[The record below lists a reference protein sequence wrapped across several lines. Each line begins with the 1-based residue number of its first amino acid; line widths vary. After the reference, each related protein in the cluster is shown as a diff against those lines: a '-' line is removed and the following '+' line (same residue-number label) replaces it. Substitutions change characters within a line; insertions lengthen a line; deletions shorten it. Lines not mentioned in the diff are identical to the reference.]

1 MLTWLTD
8 YEKYWGPL
16 RLFRY
21 ETFRALGGAATALLL
36 GFVFA
41 PWLFAKLRELKAAQV
56 FRAADELGILTARND
71 AKIGT
76 PTMGGL
82 LIYAVVTVS
91 VLLWAR
97 LNLYVAVCLLVFT
110 GLGAIGFA
118 DDYLKVTKKNC
129 KGLSS
134 RWKLAGQAGL
144 TLLAVWLLYF
154 ANQGEA
160 HVAMSALRAPFFKAP
175 LIMEMQ
181 LWFIAPFF
189 FLVMAGSSNA
199 INLTDGVDGLA
210 IGCTITVALV
220 YAIFAYCAGNVRIAE
235 YLNISYVAGVGE
247 LSVVCAA
254 LVGGGLAFLWHNAH
268 PASVFMGDTGSLALG
283 GIIGSIAFMTQQP
296 FTLIIVGGIFVMEA
310 GSVLLQVASFKLRGG
325 KRIFLKSP
333 IHHHFEMLG
342 WPESKLVIR
351 FWILSV
357 LFALAGLGTLKLR

>member
-1 MLTWLTD
+1 MLTWLAD
-8 YEKYWGPL
+8 YEKIWGPL

-21 ETFRALGGAATALLL
+21 ETFRGLGGAVTALLL

-41 PWLFAKLRELKAAQV
+41 PWMFAKLRALKANQA
-56 FRAADELGILTARND
+56 FRQADELGKLTERHN
-71 AKIGT
+71 AKSGT

-82 LIYAVVTVS
+82 LIYAVVMVS

-97 LNLYVAVCLLVFT
+97 PNIYVIVCLLLFS
-110 GLGAIGFA
+110 GLAGLGFA
-118 DDYLKVTKKNC
+118 DDYLKVTKKNS

-134 RWKLAGQAGL
+134 RWKLAGQAALALVAVGL
-144 TLLAVWLLYF
+144 LLSNVDS
-154 ANQGEA
+154 
-160 HVAMSALRAPFFKAP
+160 HHAMSVLRAPFLKSP
-175 LIMEMQ
+175 LWAEMQ

-199 INLTDGVDGLA
+199 INLTDGMDGLA

-220 YAIFAYCAGNVRIAE
+220 YAIFAYCAGNARIAE
-235 YLNISYVAGVGE
+235 YLNITYVPGVGE
-247 LSVVCAA
+247 LAIVCAA
-254 LVGGGLAFLWHNAH
+254 LVGGGLAFLWHNAP

-283 GIIGSIAFMTQQP
+283 GLIGAIAFMTQQP
-296 FTLIIVGGIFVMEA
+296 FTLVIVGGIFVMEA
-310 GSVLLQVASFKLRGG
+310 GSVLLQVASYKLRGG
-325 KRIFLKSP
+325 KRIFLMSP

-342 WPESKLVIR
+342 WPESKIVIR

>member
-1 MLTWLTD
+1 MLEWLAD
-8 YEKYWGPL
+8 YEKVWGPL

-36 GFVFA
+36 GFIFA
-41 PWLFAKLRELKAAQV
+41 PWLFGKLRQLKASQA
-56 FRAADELGILTARND
+56 FRAADELGALTARNE

-82 LIYAVVTVS
+82 LIYAVVSIS

-97 LNLYVAVCLLVFT
+97 PNIYVGVCLLVFT

-118 DDYLKVTKKNC
+118 DDYLKVARKNS

-144 TLLAVWLLYF
+144 TLAAVGLLYF
-154 ANQGEA
+154 TNGET
-160 HVAMSALRAPFFKAP
+160 HIAMSALRAPFFKYPIIAA
-175 LIMEMQ
+175 MQ

-220 YAIFAYCAGNVRIAE
+220 YAIFAYCAGNARIAE

-254 LVGGGLAFLWHNAH
+254 LVGGGLAFLWYNAH
-268 PASVFMGDTGSLALG
+268 PASIFMGDTGSLALG
-283 GIIGSIAFMTQQP
+283 GIIGAIAFMTQQP
-296 FTLIIVGGIFVMEA
+296 FTLIIVGGIFVLEA

-342 WPESKLVIR
+342 WPEPKLVIR

>member
-1 MLTWLTD
+1 MLSWLAD
-8 YEKYWGPL
+8 YEKFWGPL

-21 ETFRALGGAATALLL
+21 ETFRGLGGAATALLL
-36 GFVFA
+36 GFIFA
-41 PWLFAKLRELKAAQV
+41 PWLFAKLRALKASQA
-56 FRAADELGILTARND
+56 FRDELDLGPIAQRNL
-71 AKIGT
+71 AKAGT

-82 LIYAVVTVS
+82 LIYAVVAVS

-97 LNLYVAVCLLVFT
+97 PNVYVWVCLLVFT
-110 GLGAIGFA
+110 GLAGIGFA
-118 DDYLKVTKKNC
+118 DDYLKVTRKNS

-134 RWKLAGQAGL
+134 RWKLAGQAVL
-144 TLLAVWLLYF
+144 TLVAVGLLF
-154 ANQGEA
+154 GNVNTHQ
-160 HVAMSALRAPFFKAP
+160 AMSSLWAPFMKTP
-175 LIMEMQ
+175 LIGEMKV
-181 LWFIAPFF
+181 WFIAPFF

-210 IGCTITVALV
+210 IGCTVTVALV
-220 YAIFAYCAGNVRIAE
+220 YAIFAYCTGNARIAE
-235 YLNISYVAGVGE
+235 YLNIAYVPGVGE
-247 LSVVCAA
+247 LAVVCAA
-254 LVGGGLAFLWHNAH
+254 LVGGGLAFLWFNAH

-283 GIIGSIAFMTQQP
+283 GIIGSVAFITQQP

-342 WPESKLVIR
+342 WPEPKLVIR

>member
-1 MLTWLTD
+1 MLTWLAD
-8 YEKYWGPL
+8 YEKVWGPL

-41 PWLFAKLRELKAAQV
+41 PWLFAKLRQLKASQS
-56 FRAADELGILTARND
+56 FRAADELGSLTARNE

-82 LIYAVVTVS
+82 LIYAVVTFS

-118 DDYLKVTKKNC
+118 DDYLKVVHKNS

-134 RWKLAGQAGL
+134 RWKLAGQAAL
-144 TLLAVWLLYF
+144 TILAVGMLYF
-154 ANQGEA
+154 INGET
-160 HVAMSALRAPFFKAP
+160 HVAMSALWVPFLRSP
-175 LIMEMQ
+175 LIPAMS

-220 YAIFAYCAGNVRIAE
+220 YAIFAYCAGNARIAE

-254 LVGGGLAFLWHNAH
+254 LVGGGLAFLWYNAH
-268 PASVFMGDTGSLALG
+268 PASIFMGDTGSLALG

-296 FTLIIVGGIFVMEA
+296 FTLVIVGGIFVMEA
-310 GSVLLQVASFKLRGG
+310 GSVLLQVTSYKLRGG

-342 WPESKLVIR
+342 WPEPKLVIR

>member
-1 MLTWLTD
+1 MLTWLAD
-8 YEKYWGPL
+8 YEKIWGPL

-21 ETFRALGGAATALLL
+21 ETFRALGGATTALLL
-36 GFVFA
+36 GFIFA
-41 PWLFAKLRELKAAQV
+41 PWLFAKLRELKAAQS
-56 FRAADELGILTARND
+56 FRAADELGALTARNE

-82 LIYAVVTVS
+82 LIYAVVTIS

-97 LNLYVAVCLLVFT
+97 PNLYVAVCLLVFT

-118 DDYLKVTKKNC
+118 DDYLKVVHKNS

-144 TLLAVWLLYF
+144 TLLAVGLLYF
-154 ANQGEA
+154 TNGET
-160 HVAMSALRAPFFKAP
+160 HVAMSALWVPFLRSP
-175 LIMEMQ
+175 LIAAMQ

-199 INLTDGVDGLA
+199 INLTDGMDGLA

-254 LVGGGLAFLWHNAH
+254 LVGGGLAFLWYNAH
-268 PASVFMGDTGSLALG
+268 PASIFMGDTGSLALG

>member
-1 MLTWLTD
+1 MLSWLAD
-8 YEKYWGPL
+8 YEKFWGPL

-21 ETFRALGGAATALLL
+21 ETFRGLGGAATALLL
-36 GFVFA
+36 GFIFS
-41 PWLFAKLRELKAAQV
+41 PWLFKKLRTLKASQA
-56 FRAADELGILTARND
+56 FRDELDLGPIAQRNL
-71 AKIGT
+71 AKAGT

-82 LIYAVVTVS
+82 LIYAVVAVS
-91 VLLWAR
+91 VFLWAR
-97 LNLYVAVCLLVFT
+97 PNVYVWVCLFVFT
-110 GLGAIGFA
+110 GLTGIGFA
-118 DDYLKVTKKNC
+118 DDYLKVTRKNS

-134 RWKLAGQAGL
+134 RWKLAGQAVL
-144 TLLAVWLLYF
+144 TLAAVAMLF
-154 ANQGEA
+154 GDANS
-160 HVAMSALRAPFFKAP
+160 HHAMSALWAPFMKAP
-175 LIMEMQ
+175 LIPEMSV
-181 LWFIAPFF
+181 WFIAPFF

-210 IGCTITVALV
+210 IGCTVTVALV
-220 YAIFAYCAGNVRIAE
+220 YAIFAYCTGNVRIAD
-235 YLNISYVAGVGE
+235 YLNIAYVPGVGE
-247 LSVVCAA
+247 LAVVCAA
-254 LVGGGLAFLWHNAH
+254 LVGGGLAFLWYNAH

-283 GIIGSIAFMTQQP
+283 GLIGSVAFITQQP

-351 FWILSV
+351 FWILSI

>member
-1 MLTWLTD
+1 MLTWLAD
-8 YEKYWGPL
+8 YERFWGPL

-36 GFVFA
+36 GFIFA
-41 PWLFAKLRELKAAQV
+41 PWLFAKLRELKVAQA
-56 FRAADELGILTARND
+56 FRAADELGILTARNE
-71 AKIGT
+71 AKVGT

-82 LIYAVVTVS
+82 LIYAAVTVS

-97 LNLYVAVCLLVFT
+97 PNLYVAVCLLVFT

-118 DDYLKVTKKNC
+118 DDYLKVAKKNS
-129 KGLSS
+129 KGLPS
-134 RWKLAGQAGL
+134 RWKLAGQAAL
-144 TLLAVWLLYF
+144 TLAAVGLLYF
-154 ANQGEA
+154 ANGET
-160 HVAMSALRAPFFKAP
+160 HLAMSVLRAPFFKNPVWAAMP
-175 LIMEMQ
+175 V
-181 LWFIAPFF
+181 WFVAPFF

-220 YAIFAYCAGNVRIAE
+220 YAIFAYCAGNARIAE

-247 LSVVCAA
+247 LAVVCAA
-254 LVGGGLAFLWHNAH
+254 LVGGGLAFLWYNAH
-268 PASVFMGDTGSLALG
+268 PASIFMGDTGSLALG

-296 FTLIIVGGIFVMEA
+296 FTLVIVGGIFVMEA
-310 GSVLLQVASFKLRGG
+310 GSVILQVASFKLRGG

-342 WPESKLVIR
+342 WAEPKLVIR

>member
-1 MLTWLTD
+1 MLSWLAD

-21 ETFRALGGAATALLL
+21 ETFRGLGGAATALLL

-41 PWLFAKLRELKAAQV
+41 PWMFAKLRTLKASQA
-56 FRAADELGILTARND
+56 FRQADELGALTERHN
-71 AKIGT
+71 AKSGT

-82 LIYAVVTVS
+82 LIYAVVTLS

-97 LNLYVAVCLLVFT
+97 LNLYVMVCLLVFS
-110 GLGAIGFA
+110 GLAALGFA
-118 DDYLKVTKKNC
+118 DDYLKVTKKNS

-134 RWKLAGQAGL
+134 RWKLAGQAVL
-144 TLLAVWLLYF
+144 TLAAVGLLF
-154 ANQGEA
+154 SNVDA
-160 HVAMSALRAPFFKAP
+160 HYVMSELRTPFLKSP
-175 LIMEMQ
+175 LITAMP
-181 LWFIAPFF
+181 LWFVAPFF

-199 INLTDGVDGLA
+199 INLTDGMDGLA

-220 YAIFAYCAGNVRIAE
+220 YAIFAYSAGNSRIAE
-235 YLNISYVAGVGE
+235 YLNIAYVPGVGE
-247 LSVVCAA
+247 LAIVCAA
-254 LVGGGLAFLWHNAH
+254 LVGGGLSFLWHNAP

-310 GSVLLQVASFKLRGG
+310 GSVLLQVASYKMRGG
-325 KRIFLKSP
+325 KRIFLMSP
-333 IHHHFEMLG
+333 VHHHFEMLG
-342 WPESKLVIR
+342 WAESKIVIR

-357 LFALAGLGTLKLR
+357 LFALAGLATLKLR